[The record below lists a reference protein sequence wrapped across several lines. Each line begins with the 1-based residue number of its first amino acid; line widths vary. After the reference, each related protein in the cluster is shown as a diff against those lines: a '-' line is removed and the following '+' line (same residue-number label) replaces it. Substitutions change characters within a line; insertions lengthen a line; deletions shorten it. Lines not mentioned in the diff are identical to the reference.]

1 MVLKKATDVW
11 FLILLISISVN
22 TVATQC
28 QGGRSIGPVPSVTDE
43 RRLDG
48 ISNNKDHVFWGAAL
62 EDVARDAPA
71 QYADGIALPAG
82 ACTPEQ
88 RRTGNC
94 KYVNAINGLGS
105 NRPSPRKISNEL
117 FQQIESKISARR
129 LSDFHPNFGQFLAH
143 DTDLSSTLASR
154 DFADV
159 FSDVW
164 LPIEVPKGDIH
175 FDRQNKGNVY
185 LPFVRTIFNRC
196 TGRSTNT
203 SRQQV
208 NKLTSYIDG
217 SVVYGETEA
226 RNKALREF
234 KDGKMKVGLGEL
246 LPENTEALSNDNPVG
261 RDTSRLVA
269 AGDSRANEQPGLI
282 ALHTLFVREHN
293 RLCDEYKSKNPQAS
307 DEQIFQ
313 AARRLVAAE
322 IQAITFRE
330 YLPAALGST
339 QYIPPYQGY
348 NKSINV
354 GMSNMMTTAAF
365 RFGHSQVNTHLWRFE
380 EDGTMSHYGHLALR
394 DAYFSP
400 ERVSRE
406 GGIEPLFRGAVRQAA
421 QEVDLEMVDDMRNA
435 LFPSGRELGEDLAAR
450 NIQRGR
456 DHGLPDYNTARKALG
471 LKGLSS
477 FSEITKDSKVAKKME
492 DLYHDINNVDLW
504 VGGLAEDH
512 ESDSELGPTFR
523 AIIMRNFLRIRD
535 GDRFWYERYLTKEET
550 DKVHS
555 LTLGKIIRLNT
566 GFKSAPDNVF
576 FSTDYCASVKD
587 FQCVPKMEESSPVT
601 EASTSNTVRNALI
614 AISVVMFVVLII
626 LIALLI
632 RSCIRSR
639 QKRKVTP
646 VKAVEAHTNDD
657 VAVYDIS

>member
-1 MVLKKATDVW
+1 MFSKTATDVSFSI
-11 FLILLISISVN
+11 FLILFLIHSAAS
-22 TVATQC
+22 QC
-28 QGGRSIGPVPSVTDE
+28 QGGRSVGPVPSVTDD

-48 ISNNKDHVFWGAAL
+48 TSNNKDHVFWGAAQ

-71 QYADGIALPAG
+71 MYADGIALPAG
-82 ACTPEQ
+82 VCTPEQ
-88 RRTGNC
+88 RKSGNC
-94 KYVNAINGLGS
+94 RYVDAIYGLGS

-129 LSDFHPNFGQFLAH
+129 LSDFHPNWGQFLAH
-143 DTDLSSTLASR
+143 DTDSSGTLANR
-154 DFADV
+154 EFADV

-185 LPFVRTIFNRC
+185 LTFVRTTFNRC

-217 SVVYGETEA
+217 SVVYGETEE
-226 RNKALREF
+226 RNRALRQF

-261 RDTSRLVA
+261 RDAGLLLA

-282 ALHTLFVREHN
+282 SMHTLFVREHN
-293 RLCDEYKSKNPQAS
+293 RLCDEYKNKNPQAT

-313 AARRLVAAE
+313 YARRLVAAE

-330 YLPAALGST
+330 YLPATLGGT
-339 QYIPPYQGY
+339 QHIPAYQGY

-354 GMSNMMTTAAF
+354 GMSNMMSTAAF
-365 RFGHSQVNTHLWRFE
+365 RFGHSQVNTLLWRFE

-421 QEVDLEMVDDMRNA
+421 QEVDLKMVDDMRNA
-435 LFPSGRELGEDLAAR
+435 LFPSGRELGQDLASK

-456 DHGLPDYNTARKALG
+456 DHGLPDYNSVRKALG
-471 LKGLSS
+471 LTGLSS
-477 FSEITKDSKVAKKME
+477 FSEITKDSKTAEKME
-492 DLYHDINNVDLW
+492 EVYQDINNIDLW

-512 ESDSELGPTFR
+512 ESGSELGETFR
-523 AIIMRNFLRIRD
+523 
-535 GDRFWYERYLTKEET
+535 T
-550 DKVHS
+550 
-555 LTLGKIIRLNT
+555 
-566 GFKSAPDNVF
+566 
-576 FSTDYCASVKD
+576 
-587 FQCVPKMEESSPVT
+587 
-601 EASTSNTVRNALI
+601 
-614 AISVVMFVVLII
+614 
-626 LIALLI
+626 
-632 RSCIRSR
+632 
-639 QKRKVTP
+639 
-646 VKAVEAHTNDD
+646 
-657 VAVYDIS
+657 